1 MKCGALEP
9 LSRALLCRGG
19 DDNGKDGRVEVQRVV
34 ERDGKLHLEVAHE
47 EAPTGNAAPA
57 EEQTSSASDASAG
70 LEVKGNDKNFGAGL
84 EVDDNSRN
92 GRGQMMF
99 SENLGTFEDGGE
111 EMDADS
117 NMLGASRTFDDTYAD
132 AFDEACNLYDE
143 VEAVMLGAR
152 TFTYQHNHG
161 CGQMMCADDDYEYGT
176 FDEGEETDAAAD
188 MLAKDM
194 MLGASRT
201 YTFDDTSIEDQKSNL
216 DDVDD
221 RSAYIS
227 GASTYD
233 DESTILNKRSQKT
246 VNPVQNFIYNVFGVE
261 DPPPVEKQK
270 LSSVLEEHSVGTS
283 TRTGSAAEDVIKSP
297 SSLPSARLRRAD
309 KGSIRG
315 MELAFISE
323 AGPESEEIEKEKE
336 KSVAVDNDDDDGTV
350 DTALN
355 VTQDSSADSEKGS
368 DGGVEDE
375 TAVLSEELALESSH
389 DDDDKVSTTRS
400 TGNEEDNN
408 SVKLGVQGGTK
419 EKPDEHSDASASLV
433 LTHKIVIDEATIE
446 EPTREDDEGKK
457 ADVPTKSVDGA
468 DAADAA
474 DAADDKEEKADVP
487 TKSTDMI
494 VSQEQQQKEQKE
506 QKEQSKAPVAVA
518 VTKSKSKSK
527 KAGGAS
533 GKRPSK
539 WKKIFAKSIR
549 SSKKSV
555 ATF

>member
-1 MKCGALEP
+1 MILGAGAFAGLHCSSKRRSQNKYILHTYFSFQLGVAIMKLSESMKCGALEP
-9 LSRALLCRGG
+9 LSRTLLCRGG
-19 DDNGKDGRVEVQRVV
+19 DDNGNDGLVEVQRVV
-34 ERDGKLHLEVAHE
+34 ERDGKLHLEVVYE
-47 EAPTGNAAPA
+47 EVSTINAAPA
-57 EEQTSSASDASAG
+57 EEQT
-70 LEVKGNDKNFGAGL
+70 
-84 EVDDNSRN
+84 
-92 GRGQMMF
+92 
-99 SENLGTFEDGGE
+99 
-111 EMDADS
+111 
-117 NMLGASRTFDDTYAD
+117 FDDTCDDTYDDTCAD
-132 AFDEACNLYDE
+132 TFDEASNLHDE
-143 VEAVMLGAR
+143 VETVMLRGR

-161 CGQMMCADDDYEYGT
+161 CGQMMCTDDDYEYGT

-201 YTFDDTSIEDQKSNL
+201 YTFDDTSIEDQKTNL
-216 DDVDD
+216 DDVND

-233 DESTILNKRSQKT
+233 DESTVFNKRSQKA
-246 VNPVQNFIYNVFGVE
+246 VNPVQTFIYNVLGVE

-323 AGPESEEIEKEKE
+323 AEPESEEMEKEETKEKKE
-336 KSVAVDNDDDDGTV
+336 KSFAVDNDDDDGTEL
-350 DTALN
+350 TSLN
-355 VTQDSSADSEKGS
+355 VTQDSSADSGNGS
-368 DGGVEDE
+368 DGGVEDD
-375 TAVLSEELALESSH
+375 TKIMFEELALESPH
-389 DDDDKVSTTRS
+389 DGDDDDDEVSTTRS
-400 TGNEEDNN
+400 TGNQEDNN

-419 EKPDEHSDASASLV
+419 EKPDGHSDASASLV
-433 LTHKIVIDEATIE
+433 LTHKIVIDEATTE

-457 ADVPTKSVDGA
+457 ADVPTKSVDG
-468 DAADAA
+468 ADAA

-518 VTKSKSKSK
+518 VTKSKSK
-527 KAGGAS
+527 KAGAS
-533 GKRPSK
+533 DKRLSK
-539 WKKIFAKSIR
+539 LRKKIAKSIR

-555 ATF
+555 ATL